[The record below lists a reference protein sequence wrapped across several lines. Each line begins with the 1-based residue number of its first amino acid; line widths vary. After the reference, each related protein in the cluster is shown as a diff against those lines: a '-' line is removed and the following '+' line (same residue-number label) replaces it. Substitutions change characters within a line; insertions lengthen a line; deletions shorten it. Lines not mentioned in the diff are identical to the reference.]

1 MRNFRKYDAWQNA
14 LQVVETIY
22 QLTKCFPEDEKYG
35 LTNQVRRAAVS
46 IASNIAEG
54 ASRESEVDFARFL
67 EISLGSA
74 FEVETQILIA
84 NQLGYVT
91 AENYEPLLNQLTI
104 LQKQINS
111 LISKIRQKRQ
121 FVSR

>member
-22 QLTKCFPEDEKYG
+22 RLTNCFPEDEKYG

-111 LISKIRQKRQ
+111 LISKIRQKR
-121 FVSR
+121 

>member
-22 QLTKCFPEDEKYG
+22 QLTKCFPKDEKYG

-74 FEVETQILIA
+74 FEVETQTLIA

-111 LISKIRQKRQ
+111 LISKIRQKR
-121 FVSR
+121 

>member
-22 QLTKCFPEDEKYG
+22 RLTKCFPEDEKYG

-111 LISKIRQKRQ
+111 LISRIRQKKLA
-121 FVSR
+121 VGH

>member
-1 MRNFRKYDAWQNA
+1 MRNFRNYDAWQNA

-22 QLTKCFPEDEKYG
+22 RLTKYFPEDEKYG

-91 AENYEPLLNQLTI
+91 AENYEPLLSQLTI

-111 LISKIRQKRQ
+111 LISKIRQKR
-121 FVSR
+121 

>member
-22 QLTKCFPEDEKYG
+22 RLTKCFSEDEKYG

-111 LISKIRQKRQ
+111 LISKIRQKR
-121 FVSR
+121 

>member
-14 LQVVETIY
+14 LQVVETTY
-22 QLTKCFPEDEKYG
+22 RLTKCFPEDEKYG

-111 LISKIRQKRQ
+111 LISKIRQKR
-121 FVSR
+121 

>member
-1 MRNFRKYDAWQNA
+1 M
-14 LQVVETIY
+14 ETIY
-22 QLTKCFPEDEKYG
+22 RLTKCFPEDEKYG

-84 NQLGYVT
+84 NKLGYVT
-91 AENYEPLLNQLTI
+91 VENYEPLLNQLTI

-111 LISKIRQKRQ
+111 LISKIRQKR
-121 FVSR
+121 

>member
-22 QLTKCFPEDEKYG
+22 RLTKCFPEDEKYG

-54 ASRESEVDFARFL
+54 ASRESEVDFARIL

-111 LISKIRQKRQ
+111 LISKIRQKR
-121 FVSR
+121 